1 MPSEQESS
9 DCDAFRPCSLC
20 ARANVPCEPALLE
33 KPARSKAGHVSD
45 RKGVNSRKRSRPHTN
60 SSDDGLTSS
69 VASARRP
76 SLSPGDRM
84 NLGME
89 VEDPRPAASQ
99 DATTEATPVP
109 IGRRSSWLPVDYG
122 ESESAMGIARKICRL
137 TSQTI
142 DDHSTSAIPDGG
154 YGTRTPQKRA
164 GDRRIPIST
173 ILGSRFPDQ
182 EAICSLL
189 ESFFESV
196 HWFSLVIFEPKFRQR
211 LQSIQDGYAYPAETP
226 FLTLLSMILCMAAW
240 YRSQTGLQ
248 KSRDG
253 QEWRLWSDDLLK
265 IVEARLVQI
274 LDQQSIEAVQTCIL
288 LGSHHVYHGR
298 PSLSF
303 ALLGATIK
311 ISHAMGLHR
320 SNARGSPGDIQERK
334 RIWWTIYTWDR
345 FASIS
350 YGRPLS
356 INDKDCNVEM
366 PAEFSESP
374 YFTQQSLQQDL
385 PGIVYSSYQT
395 QLSRLYVL
403 ASPAL
408 KTIFGSLSARSAKPD
423 LEFKYASLIS
433 EVSHK
438 LVVWRRQLP
447 QHLSL
452 DLTKD
457 VDLGN
462 SDRSYRAH
470 ALQSLSLQL
479 TFDNLLIVLHRPFLA
494 RQAEHLST
502 TALTPGTN
510 AAQHSSPFT
519 PTQSPTL
526 THGAESIL
534 TQDQPSP
541 GREKKASSEYWW
553 SAAVRTASVTELPQ
567 LAQLA
572 TNSHLVA
579 FMAMNLFHSAIVL
592 VLVALLNPL
601 SDSTQGV
608 KRTITRVF
616 RLQELLG
623 QRSALS
629 SQSSVV
635 LRNLIGLL
643 LRREG
648 EAMLG
653 PVGVATISVSSQM
666 EQGSGAVEDSA
677 FMSVHDTL
685 RLPLEATL
693 TTSHQGTEGQPWP
706 RLNLAQRLNESLASV
721 QRVFPSIPTDMSL
734 PDPNLVLED
743 DVDAQDN
750 SLPLTQY
757 DMFQMP
763 FEQPVSYRDP
773 GSLGNQVDSVDYG
786 KSLFWLWNSTWSA
799 DPA

>member
-1 MPSEQESS
+1 MSASEESLRSGGPSTGRRMPTRVNNACRRCRRNKSR
-9 DCDAFRPCSLC
+9 CDAFRPCSLC
-20 ARANVPCEPALLE
+20 ARANVPCEPALIE

-45 RKGVNSRKRSRPHTN
+45 RQGVNSRKRSRPYAN

-69 VASARRP
+69 AASARRS
-76 SLSPGDRM
+76 SLPPGDR
-84 NLGME
+84 NSLRME
-89 VEDPRPAASQ
+89 VEELRPAVSQ
-99 DATTEATPVP
+99 DAAAEATSVP
-109 IGRRSSWLPVDYG
+109 SGRGSSWVPVDYG
-122 ESESAMGIARKICRL
+122 ESESAMGIARKIYRL
-137 TSQTI
+137 ASQTM

-164 GDRRIPIST
+164 GDRRLPIST
-173 ILGSRFPDQ
+173 ILGCRFPDQ

-196 HWFSLVIFEPKFRQR
+196 HWFSLVIYEPKFRQR
-211 LQSIQDGYAYPAETP
+211 LESIQDGYAYPAETP
-226 FLTLLSMILCMAAW
+226 FLTLLSMVLCMAAW
-240 YRSQTGLQ
+240 YRSQMTLQ
-248 KSRDG
+248 ESSDG

-265 IVEARLVQI
+265 IVESRLVQI

-298 PSLSF
+298 PSLSL

-311 ISHAMGLHR
+311 ISNAIGLHR
-320 SNARGSPGDIQERK
+320 GHARGSPGDVQERK
-334 RIWWTIYTWDR
+334 RVWWTIYTWDR

-385 PGIVYSSYQT
+385 PGIVYSCYQT

-408 KTIFGSLSARSAKPD
+408 KVIFGSLSARSAIAD
-423 LEFKYASLIS
+423 LESKYASLIS
-433 EVSHK
+433 EVTHK

-502 TALTPGTN
+502 TALTPGNN
-510 AAQHSSPFT
+510 AVEQSSPFT
-519 PTQSPTL
+519 PKQSPAL
-526 THGAESIL
+526 AHGPESIL
-534 TQDQPSP
+534 SQDQASP
-541 GREKKASSEYWW
+541 GQQKKASSEYWW
-553 SAAVRTASVTELPQ
+553 RAAVRTASVTELPQ

-579 FMAMNLFHSAIVL
+579 FMAMNLFHSGIVL

-601 SDSTQGV
+601 SDSAQGV

-623 QRSALS
+623 QRLAFSVVKPEQRRPQES
-629 SQSSVV
+629 HQSSAATRGRGHARAGRGGDRSGK
-635 LRNLIGLL
+635 LSNGTGPRG
-643 LRREG
+643 RGR
-648 EAMLG
+648 LG
-653 PVGVATISVSSQM
+653 VYVGS
-666 EQGSGAVEDSA
+666 
-677 FMSVHDTL
+677 
-685 RLPLEATL
+685 
-693 TTSHQGTEGQPWP
+693 
-706 RLNLAQRLNESLASV
+706 
-721 QRVFPSIPTDMSL
+721 
-734 PDPNLVLED
+734 
-743 DVDAQDN
+743 
-750 SLPLTQY
+750 
-757 DMFQMP
+757 
-763 FEQPVSYRDP
+763 
-773 GSLGNQVDSVDYG
+773 
-786 KSLFWLWNSTWSA
+786 
-799 DPA
+799 

>member
-1 MPSEQESS
+1 MPSEQKSS

-20 ARANVPCEPALLE
+20 ARADVPCEPALLG
-33 KPARSKAGHVSD
+33 KPARSKTKA
-45 RKGVNSRKRSRPHTN
+45 VNPHKRSRPHTN
-60 SSDDGLTSS
+60 GSDDGLTSS
-69 VASARRP
+69 VAATRRP
-76 SLSPGDRM
+76 SLSPGDGI
-84 NLGME
+84 NPDIEGE
-89 VEDPRPAASQ
+89 EIQPAA
-99 DATTEATPVP
+99 ATRETGAAP
-109 IGRRSSWLPVDYG
+109 ISRRGSWLPVDYG
-122 ESESAMGIARKICRL
+122 ESESAMGIARKIYRL
-137 TSQTI
+137 ASQTI

-173 ILGSRFPDQ
+173 IMGSRFPDQ
-182 EAICSLL
+182 EKICSLL

-196 HWFSLVIFEPKFRQR
+196 HWFSLVIYEPKFRQR
-211 LQSIQDGYAYPAETP
+211 LQSIQDGYAYPSEAP

-240 YRSQTGLQ
+240 YRSKTGTQ
-248 KSRDG
+248 ESRDG
-253 QEWRLWSDDLLK
+253 QEWRLWSNDLLK
-265 IVEARLVQI
+265 IVESRLVQI

-303 ALLGATIK
+303 SLLGATIK
-311 ISHAMGLHR
+311 MSHAMGLHR
-320 SNARGSPGDIQERK
+320 GHTRGSPADIQERK
-334 RIWWTIYTWDR
+334 RVWWTIYTWDR

-356 INDKDCNVEM
+356 INDEDCNVEM
-366 PAEFSESP
+366 PAEIAECP

-385 PGIVYSSYQT
+385 PGIMYSPYQT
-395 QLSRLYVL
+395 QLSKLYVL

-408 KTIFGSLSARSAKPD
+408 KIIFGSLSARSPITS
-423 LEFKYASLIS
+423 LESKYSSLIS
-433 EVSHK
+433 EVTHK
-438 LVVWRRQLP
+438 LLAWRRQLP

-502 TALTPGTN
+502 TPGTN

-519 PTQSPTL
+519 PTQSPTMI
-526 THGAESIL
+526 HGAESIRS
-534 TQDQPSP
+534 QDQLSP
-541 GREKKASSEYWW
+541 GLEKQASSEYWW
-553 SAAVRTASVTELPQ
+553 SAAVRTASITELPQ

-579 FMAMNLFHSAIVL
+579 FMAINLFHSAIVL

-601 SDSTQGV
+601 SDSSQGV

-653 PVGVATISVSSQM
+653 PVGMATTSTTSQM
-666 EQGSGAVEDSA
+666 EQGPGAVEDST
-677 FMSVHDTL
+677 FLSVHDTL
-685 RLPLEATL
+685 CLPLEATIN
-693 TTSHQGTEGQPWP
+693 TSQQGMEGPPWP
-706 RLNLAQRLNESLASV
+706 KLNLAQRLNETLASV
-721 QRVFPSIPTDMSL
+721 QQVFPSVPNDMSFL
-734 PDPNLVLED
+734 DPTQVLED

-750 SLPLTQY
+750 SLPLTQH
-757 DMFQMP
+757 DMSQTP
-763 FEQPVSYRDP
+763 FSYQDP
-773 GSLGNQVDSVDYG
+773 GGLGNQVDSVDFEG
-786 KSLFWLWNSTWSA
+786 NSLFWLWNSNWSS
-799 DPA
+799 DPAS